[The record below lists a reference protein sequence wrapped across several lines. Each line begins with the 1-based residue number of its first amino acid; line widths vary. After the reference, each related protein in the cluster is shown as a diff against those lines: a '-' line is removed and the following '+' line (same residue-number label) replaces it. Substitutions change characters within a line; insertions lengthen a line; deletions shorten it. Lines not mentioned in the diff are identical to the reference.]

1 MFWFMTASLYFFYCF
16 FFERLWVLCT
26 HIMHL
31 YVSIQYISY
40 HLVMST
46 LYNLATLGS
55 PVYVHD
61 SPVDAPSSCTEHWAQ
76 MVILVLCLISINQ
89 AITTSDSL
97 TTYPIILAT
106 RKSSHK
112 LQLQCQSVLKV
123 WCWVKKVSQ
132 MCLVR
137 HCKTFW
143 YLYEP
148 RLSLY
153 NRGSPWYSFAVCI
166 WWSGD
171 TLNLYY

>member
-1 MFWFMTASLYFFYCF
+1 
-16 FFERLWVLCT
+16 
-26 HIMHL
+26 MHL
-31 YVSIQYISY
+31 YVGIQYISY

-61 SPVDAPSSCTEHWAQ
+61 SPVDTPSSCTEHWAQ
-76 MVILVLCLISINQ
+76 MAILVLCLISINQ

-137 HCKTFW
+137 HCMTFW

-148 RLSLY
+148 
-153 NRGSPWYSFAVCI
+153 GWVCI
-166 WWSGD
+166 TEEAHDIALQYVYGEVVIHLTCIIKCSVIKC
-171 TLNLYY
+171 NAV

>member
-1 MFWFMTASLYFFYCF
+1 MYPHYAFICWYSVYFISFS
-16 FFERLWVLCT
+16 
-26 HIMHL
+26 
-31 YVSIQYISY
+31 YVRC
-40 HLVMST
+40 MAT
-46 LYNLATLGS
+46 LYNLATLRS
-55 PVYVHD
+55 LVYVQD
-61 SPVDAPSSCTEHWAQ
+61 SPVDTPPSCTEPRAQ
-76 MVILVLCLISINQ
+76 MFILVLCLISINQ

-137 HCKTFW
+137 HCMTFW

-148 RLSLY
+148 KAES
-153 NRGSPWYSFAVCI
+153 V
-166 WWSGD
+166 
-171 TLNLYY
+171 

>member
-1 MFWFMTASLYFFYCF
+1 MRYTFHNILFIRYRYEYYCSLKKLQNMFEVLKKKKKKKGKKKKNTDVLVHDSISIFFLLF

-31 YVSIQYISY
+31 YVGIQYISY

-55 PVYVHD
+55 PVYVQD
-61 SPVDAPSSCTEHWAQ
+61 SPVDTPSSCTERWAQ
-76 MVILVLCLISINQ
+76 MSILVLCLISINQ

-112 LQLQCQSVLKV
+112 LQLQCQSV
-123 WCWVKKVSQ
+123 
-132 MCLVR
+132 
-137 HCKTFW
+137 
-143 YLYEP
+143 
-148 RLSLY
+148 
-153 NRGSPWYSFAVCI
+153 
-166 WWSGD
+166 
-171 TLNLYY
+171 